1 MTVYLDELSGI
12 VRMKKGKN
20 PEDLV
25 HDLRENVFLDF
36 CNWYPYEKDV
46 HLDAYGEV
54 SSVQPWTK
62 KLSEYLDEYC
72 DEWHLEAFPE
82 YPSSP
87 VLFCKKGSTEEIVEG
102 QRLALFPGHEEDL
115 LEHLPRSFWEKVLLL

>member
-1 MTVYLDELSGI
+1 MTAYLDELSGI
-12 VRMKKGKN
+12 IRMKEGKT

-25 HDLRENVFLDF
+25 RDLRENVFLDF
-36 CNWYPYEKDV
+36 CNWYPYGKDI

-54 SSVQPWTK
+54 SITQPWAERF
-62 KLSEYLDEYC
+62 SAYLNEYC

-87 VLFCKKGSTEEIVEG
+87 ILFYKKGSTEEIVEG

-115 LEHLPRSFWEKVLLL
+115 LEHLPKSIQRKIVLL

>member
-1 MTVYLDELSGI
+1 MTAYLDELSGI
-12 VRMKKGKN
+12 IQMKEGKN
-20 PEDLV
+20 PEDLA
-25 HDLRENVFLDF
+25 HDLRENIFLDF
-36 CNWYPYEKDV
+36 CNWYPYGKDI

-54 SSVQPWTK
+54 SITQPWAERF
-62 KLSEYLDEYC
+62 SAYLNEYC

-87 VLFCKKGSTEEIVEG
+87 ILFYKKGSTEEIVEG

-115 LEHLPRSFWEKVLLL
+115 LEHLPKSIQRKIVLL